1 MLYMRRAARGTVV
14 PNGENPPKIS
24 SPKVISRVFPYTFL
38 QIYITSVSGCLRFT
52 FKICQIVAGSSMI
65 RQFHGFLKSHF
76 WQAFAI
82 WPNFAWPGGG
92 HVRLN
97 TRKKITGN
105 YFFMGISY
113 LPLVEVVVA
122 AEGCLFSCHFLP
134 LFYPLKGFY

>member
-65 RQFHGFLKSHF
+65 RQFHEFLKSHF

-105 YFFMGISY
+105 YFLWGFHIFLWWRWWWRRAACFLVIS
-113 LPLVEVVVA
+113 
-122 AEGCLFSCHFLP
+122 FHFFIP
-134 LFYPLKGFY
+134 